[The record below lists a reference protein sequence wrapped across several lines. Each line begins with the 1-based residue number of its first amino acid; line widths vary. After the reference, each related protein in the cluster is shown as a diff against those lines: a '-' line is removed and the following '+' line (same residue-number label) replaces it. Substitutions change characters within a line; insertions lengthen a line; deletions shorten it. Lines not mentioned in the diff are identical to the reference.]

1 MHLVNSFRWDFYF
14 YYSVPFWVF
23 AILIALGGRIFSRSA
38 TGKRLFLG
46 IASVLMLLAIPG
58 FGLAVL
64 GLIIALSLLTYVIG
78 AGLSRSSTG
87 SPGIRRK
94 LAAGAG
100 IAAVLAFLAF
110 FKYQLIQRLFLPV
123 AGTGGSASTDMIRM
137 IGVSYFSFRMIHFL
151 VESYRKKIQDLNPL
165 AYVDYIIFFPA
176 FISGPI
182 NRYNHFASQV
192 CSPARSRL
200 AADLRAGG
208 ERIVHGLFKKLVL
221 AQLLYPHILSI
232 RPEVL
237 SGMGLFNAVL
247 GLYAYALYFYFDFAG
262 YSDLAIGCA
271 RLIGIE
277 LPENFNNPFLK
288 RNIREL
294 WTNWHMSLTSWLV
307 DYIYWPIVRK
317 FRGFDYFR
325 RHPVFLS
332 NLGMIITFIACG
344 MWHGETAN
352 FILWGAYHG
361 VGIAYLTIYQRAKR
375 KARSPL
381 LQKYFRS
388 KTSTV
393 LGTILTFNFF
403 ALGLSLFVL
412 DLEKLR
418 ILAAS
423 ILSRL

>member
-1 MHLVNSFRWDFYF
+1 MHLVNSFRWDFNF
-14 YYSVPFWVF
+14 YYSVPFWIF
-23 AILIALGGRIFSRSA
+23 AILIALGGRLFSRSA

-46 IASVLMLLAIPG
+46 IASILMLLAIPG

-78 AGLSRSSTG
+78 AGLSRSPSG

-151 VESYRKKIQDLNPL
+151 VESYRKKVQDLDLL

-232 RPEVL
+232 RPDVL
-237 SGMGLFNAVL
+237 SGMGFFDAVL

-317 FRGFDYFR
+317 FRGLDYFR

-361 VGIAYLTIYQRAKR
+361 VGIAGLTIYQRAKR

-381 LQKYFRS
+381 LQKYLRS

-418 ILAAS
+418 ILAAAV
-423 ILSRL
+423 LSRP

>member
-1 MHLVNSFRWDFYF
+1 MHLVNSFRWDFNF
-14 YYSVPFWVF
+14 YYSVPFWLF
-23 AILIALGGRIFSRSA
+23 AILIALGGRLFSRSA

-151 VESYRKKIQDLNPL
+151 VESYRKKIQDLDPL
-165 AYVDYIIFFPA
+165 AYLDYIIFFPA

-208 ERIVHGLFKKLVL
+208 ERIIHGLFKKLVL

-361 VGIAYLTIYQRAKR
+361 VGIACLTIYQRAKR

-381 LQKYFRS
+381 LQRYFRS

-418 ILAAS
+418 ILAAAV
-423 ILSRL
+423 LSGP

>member
-1 MHLVNSFRWDFYF
+1 MHLLNSFRWDFNF

-23 AILIALGGRIFSRSA
+23 AILIALGGRLFSRSA

-46 IASVLMLLAIPG
+46 LASVLMLLAIPG

-78 AGLSRSSTG
+78 AGLSGSSPG

-94 LAAGAG
+94 LAAAAG

-110 FKYQLIQRLFLPV
+110 FKYWFIQGLFMPID
-123 AGTGGSASTDMIRM
+123 GPGGSASTDMIRM

-151 VESYRKKIQDLNPL
+151 VESYRKKIQDLDLL

-192 CSPARSRL
+192 CSPTSSRL

-221 AQLLYPHILSI
+221 AQLLYPHILPV
-232 RPEVL
+232 RPDVL
-237 SGMGLFNAVL
+237 SGMGFFSAVL

-262 YSDLAIGCA
+262 YTDLAIGCA

-307 DYIYWPIVRK
+307 DYIYWPIVRR

-361 VGIAYLTIYQRAKR
+361 VGIACLTIYQRAKR

-381 LQKYFRS
+381 LQRYFRS

-418 ILAAS
+418 ILAAAV
-423 ILSRL
+423 LSGP